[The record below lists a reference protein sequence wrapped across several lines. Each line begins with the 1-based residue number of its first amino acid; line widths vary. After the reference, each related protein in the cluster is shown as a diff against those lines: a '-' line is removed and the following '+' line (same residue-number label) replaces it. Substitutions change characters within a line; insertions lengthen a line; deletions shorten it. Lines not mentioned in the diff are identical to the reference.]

1 MWLIEKS
8 PDTNEFFIAVN
19 IEKLQYIDKEFDASE
34 EFKFCIEFTYDDG
47 DWINWEFKK
56 EKVRD
61 QYYDSMMKKLPRL
74 NIEVDSVSL

>member
-19 IEKLQYIDKEFDASE
+19 IEKLQYIDKEFDSGE
-34 EFKFCIEFTYDDG
+34 EFKFCIEFTYDDSN
-47 DWINWEFKK
+47 WVNWEFKK
-56 EKVRD
+56 EKDRD
-61 QYYDSMMKKLPRL
+61 RYYESIMKKLPRL